1 MTLGSRKF
9 QARIGE
15 SGGVSHCSGEAFV
28 ARIGTFSAVPRPKN
42 KKAAAPVHSRASS
55 KPSARRAAKPTRRQ
69 ADAASTS
76 TPEAAKAQPNQRIGV
91 LIDADNVSHQ
101 HLPTLRRFIGETEIS
116 AARAYG
122 DFNGRLS
129 GWRAVAQD
137 WPELELVDQRSYTP
151 GKNAADM
158 RLTIDA
164 VKLMAGT
171 NPPTTLI
178 FVTNDSDFT
187 PVVEDAKRLGVRI
200 IVMGERTH
208 KALRSTAHHYL
219 NLSELRERMDK
230 EHAAKSDP
238 RLALGLLA
246 QALRALTPKTNKE
259 VGALLDQFEKMLPV
273 LRFADAPRPQR
284 GAGPRREARE
294 PRPERAQRE
303 PRQARE
309 PRGTR
314 EARPSQ
320 DNAGQDYRDRPNL
333 TSAQQAQGK
342 AEADQRRAQLQQ
354 RQDIIDALVD
364 VATGL
369 APEGEWLKVEVIK
382 KFLLQEH
389 PGLEANAPRYAKFYR
404 MLEDTGR
411 FDVQLQGSTVMARL
425 KE

>member
-1 MTLGSRKF
+1 
-9 QARIGE
+9 
-15 SGGVSHCSGEAFV
+15 
-28 ARIGTFSAVPRPKN
+28 VPRPKP
-42 KKAAAPVHSRASS
+42 KKAAAPARGRSA
-55 KPSARRAAKPTRRQ
+55 KPSGRRATKPARRQ

-76 TPEAAKAQPNQRIGV
+76 TPEAAKAQPTQRIGV

-101 HLPTLRRFIGETEIS
+101 HLPTLRRFIGVTEIS

-129 GWRAVAQD
+129 GWRAAAQD
-137 WPELELVDQRSYTP
+137 WPELDLVDQRSYTP

-164 VKLMAGT
+164 VKLMAGP

-219 NLSELRERMDK
+219 NLSELRTRLDDEQS
-230 EHAAKSDP
+230 AKSDP
-238 RLALGLLA
+238 RIALSLLA
-246 QALRALTPKTNKE
+246 QALRALTPKNKE
-259 VGALLDQFEKMLPV
+259 VGALLDQFEKMLPE

-284 GAGPRREARE
+284 EPGPRREAH
-294 PRPERAQRE
+294 PERAPRE

-309 PRGTR
+309 PRAPR
-314 EARPSQ
+314 EARPAA
-320 DNAGQDYRDRPNL
+320 DNSGQDYRDRPNL
-333 TSAQQAQGK
+333 SSAQQAQGK

-354 RQDIIDALVD
+354 RQDIIEALVD

-425 KE
+425 KG

>member
-1 MTLGSRKF
+1 M
-9 QARIGE
+9 
-15 SGGVSHCSGEAFV
+15 
-28 ARIGTFSAVPRPKN
+28 PRPKP
-42 KKAAAPVHSRASS
+42 KKAAAPARGRSA
-55 KPSARRAAKPTRRQ
+55 KPSARRATKPARRQ

-101 HLPTLRRFIGETEIS
+101 HLPTLRRFIGVTEIS

-129 GWRAVAQD
+129 GWRAAAQD
-137 WPELELVDQRSYTP
+137 WPELDLVDQRSYTP

-164 VKLMAGT
+164 VKLMAGP

-219 NLSELRERMDK
+219 NLSELRTRLDDEQS
-230 EHAAKSDP
+230 AKSDP
-238 RLALGLLA
+238 RIALSLLA
-246 QALRALTPKTNKE
+246 QALRALTPKNKE
-259 VGALLDQFEKMLPV
+259 VGALLDQFEKMLPE

-284 GAGPRREARE
+284 EPGPRREAR
-294 PRPERAQRE
+294 PERAPRE

-309 PRGTR
+309 PRAPR
-314 EARPSQ
+314 EGRAQP
-320 DNAGQDYRDRPNL
+320 DNSGQDYRDRPNL
-333 TSAQQAQGK
+333 SSAQQAQGK

-354 RQDIIDALVD
+354 RQDIIEALVD

-425 KE
+425 KG

>member
-1 MTLGSRKF
+1 MPDGFALS
-9 QARIGE
+9 
-15 SGGVSHCSGEAFV
+15 SHALVRRDKHLSPV
-28 ARIGTFSAVPRPKN
+28 TRPKA
-42 KKAAAPVHSRASS
+42 KKTTP
-55 KPSARRAAKPTRRQ
+55 ARRAAKPAGRRATKPAKRQ

-101 HLPTLRRFIGETEIS
+101 HLPTLRRFIGDTAI
-116 AARAYG
+116 AAAKAYG
-122 DFNGRLS
+122 DFQGRLS
-129 GWRAVAQD
+129 GWRAAAQE
-137 WPELELVDQRSYTP
+137 WVELELVDQRSYTP

-164 VKLMAGT
+164 VKLMAGPT
-171 NPPTTLI
+171 PPTTLI

-219 NLSELRERMDK
+219 NLSELRDRLDAEQ
-230 EHAAKSDP
+230 AAKSDP
-238 RLALGLLA
+238 RKALALLA
-246 QALRALTPKTNKE
+246 QALRSLLPKTNKE
-259 VGALLDQFEKMLPV
+259 AADLLDQFERMLPE
-273 LRFADAPRPQR
+273 LRFADAPRP
-284 GAGPRREARE
+284 AREARPPRE
-294 PRPERAQRE
+294 PRPERAPRE
-303 PRQARE
+303 PRPVRE
-309 PRGTR
+309 PRAPR
-314 EARPSQ
+314 
-320 DNAGQDYRDRPNL
+320 AGAPAPAPDA
-333 TSAQQAQGK
+333 AQQAQGK
-342 AEADQRRAQLQQ
+342 AEADQRRAQLLQ

-369 APEGEWLKVEVIK
+369 APAGEWLKVEVIK

-411 FDVQLQGSTVMARL
+411 FDVQLHGSTVMARL

>member
-1 MTLGSRKF
+1 MT
-9 QARIGE
+9 
-15 SGGVSHCSGEAFV
+15 
-28 ARIGTFSAVPRPKN
+28 RPKA
-42 KKAAAPVHSRASS
+42 KKPAPARRST
-55 KPSARRAAKPTRRQ
+55 KPAGRRAAKPAKRQ

-76 TPEAAKAQPNQRIGV
+76 TLEAAKAQPNQRIGV

-101 HLPTLRRFIGETEIS
+101 HLPTLRRFIGETAI
-116 AARAYG
+116 AAAKAYG
-122 DFNGRLS
+122 DFQGRLS
-129 GWRAVAQD
+129 GWRAAAQE
-137 WPELELVDQRSYTP
+137 WTELELVDQRSYTP

-164 VKLMAGT
+164 VKLMAGPT
-171 NPPTTLI
+171 PPTTLI

-219 NLSELRERMDK
+219 NLSELRARMDD
-230 EHAAKSDP
+230 EQAAKSDP
-238 RLALGLLA
+238 RKALALLA
-246 QALRALTPKTNKE
+246 QALRALIPKANKE
-259 VGALLDQFEKMLPV
+259 AAGLLDQFEKMLPE
-273 LRFADAPRPQR
+273 LRFADAPRPPR
-284 GAGPRREARE
+284 EAGPRREARPERAPRE
-294 PRPERAQRE
+294 PRP
-303 PRQARE
+303 ARE
-309 PRGTR
+309 PRAPR
-314 EARPSQ
+314 EARPAA
-320 DNAGQDYRDRPNL
+320 DNSGQDYRDRPNL
-333 TSAQQAQGK
+333 SSAQQAQGK

>member
-1 MTLGSRKF
+1 M
-9 QARIGE
+9 
-15 SGGVSHCSGEAFV
+15 
-28 ARIGTFSAVPRPKN
+28 PRPKP
-42 KKAAAPVHSRASS
+42 KKAAAPARGRSA
-55 KPSARRAAKPTRRQ
+55 KPSARRAAKPARRQ

-129 GWRAVAQD
+129 GWRAAAQE
-137 WPELELVDQRSYTP
+137 WVELELVDQRSYTP

-164 VKLMAGT
+164 VKLMAGP

-219 NLSELRERMDK
+219 NLSELRARMDD
-230 EHAAKSDP
+230 EQAAKSDP
-238 RLALGLLA
+238 RKALALLA
-246 QALRALTPKTNKE
+246 QALRALVPKANKE
-259 VGALLDQFEKMLPV
+259 ATVLLDQFEQMLPE
-273 LRFADAPRPQR
+273 LRFADAPRPAR
-284 GAGPRREARE
+284 EPGPRREPRAERAPREPRPARE
-294 PRPERAQRE
+294 PRAP
-303 PRQARE
+303 
-309 PRGTR
+309 R
-314 EARPSQ
+314 EARPAP
-320 DNAGQDYRDRPNL
+320 DNSGQDYRDRPNL
-333 TSAQQAQGK
+333 SSAQQAQGK

-411 FDVQLQGSTVMARL
+411 FEVQLQGSTVMARL

>member
-1 MTLGSRKF
+1 MT
-9 QARIGE
+9 
-15 SGGVSHCSGEAFV
+15 
-28 ARIGTFSAVPRPKN
+28 RPKA
-42 KKAAAPVHSRASS
+42 KKTAP
-55 KPSARRAAKPTRRQ
+55 ARRSAKPAGRRTVKPTRRQ
-69 ADAASTS
+69 ADASSTS

-101 HLPTLRRFIGETEIS
+101 HLPTLRRFIGDTAI
-116 AARAYG
+116 AAAKAYG
-122 DFNGRLS
+122 DFQGRLS
-129 GWRAVAQD
+129 GWRSAAQE
-137 WPELELVDQRSYTP
+137 WTELELVDQRSYTP

-164 VKLMAGT
+164 VKLMAGA

-219 NLSELRERMDK
+219 NLSELRARMDD
-230 EHAAKSDP
+230 EQAAKSDP
-238 RLALGLLA
+238 RKALALLA
-246 QALRALTPKTNKE
+246 QALRALLPKANKE
-259 VGALLDQFEKMLPV
+259 AAGLLDQFEKMLPE
-273 LRFADAPRPQR
+273 LRFADAPRPQQR
-284 GAGPRREARE
+284 EAGPRREAR
-294 PRPERAQRE
+294 PERAPHEAR
-303 PRQARE
+303 PARE
-309 PRGTR
+309 PRAPR
-314 EARPSQ
+314 EARPAQ
-320 DNAGQDYRDRPNL
+320 DNSGQDYRDRPNL

-354 RQDIIDALVD
+354 RQDIVDALVD

>member
-1 MTLGSRKF
+1 VT
-9 QARIGE
+9 
-15 SGGVSHCSGEAFV
+15 
-28 ARIGTFSAVPRPKN
+28 RPKA
-42 KKAAAPVHSRASS
+42 KKTAP
-55 KPSARRAAKPTRRQ
+55 ARRSAKPAGRRTVKPTRRQ
-69 ADAASTS
+69 ADASSTS

-101 HLPTLRRFIGETEIS
+101 HLPTLRRFIGDTAI
-116 AARAYG
+116 AAAKAYG
-122 DFNGRLS
+122 DFQGRLS
-129 GWRAVAQD
+129 GWRSAAQE
-137 WPELELVDQRSYTP
+137 WTELELVDQRSYTP

-164 VKLMAGT
+164 VKLMAGA

-219 NLSELRERMDK
+219 NLSELRARMDD
-230 EHAAKSDP
+230 EQAAKSDP
-238 RLALGLLA
+238 RKALALLA
-246 QALRALTPKTNKE
+246 QALRALLPKANKE
-259 VGALLDQFEKMLPV
+259 AAGLLDQFEKMLPE
-273 LRFADAPRPQR
+273 LRFADAPRPQQR
-284 GAGPRREARE
+284 EAGPRREAR
-294 PRPERAQRE
+294 PERAPRE
-303 PRQARE
+303 ARPARE
-309 PRGTR
+309 PRAPR
-314 EARPSQ
+314 EARPAQ
-320 DNAGQDYRDRPNL
+320 DNSGQDYRDRPNL

-354 RQDIIDALVD
+354 RQDIVDALVD

>member
-1 MTLGSRKF
+1 MTRSK
-9 QARIGE
+9 
-15 SGGVSHCSGEAFV
+15 
-28 ARIGTFSAVPRPKN
+28 PK
-42 KKAAAPVHSRASS
+42 
-55 KPSARRAAKPTRRQ
+55 KPSARRAAKAAPRRAAKPTKRQ

-101 HLPTLRRFIGETEIS
+101 HLPTLRRFIGDTAI
-116 AARAYG
+116 AAAKAYG
-122 DFNGRLS
+122 DFQGRLS
-129 GWRAVAQD
+129 GWRTAAQE
-137 WPELELVDQRSYTP
+137 WVELELVDQRSYTP

-164 VKLMAGT
+164 VKLMASPT
-171 NPPTTLI
+171 PPTTLI

-219 NLSELRERMDK
+219 NLSELRDRMDD
-230 EHAAKSDP
+230 EQAAKSDP
-238 RLALGLLA
+238 RKALALLA
-246 QALRALTPKTNKE
+246 QALRAVLPKTNKE
-259 VGALLDQFEKMLPV
+259 AAGLLDQFEKMLPE
-273 LRFADAPRPQR
+273 LRFADAPRT
-284 GAGPRREARE
+284 PREARPPREGRPERAPREPRPARE
-294 PRPERAQRE
+294 PRAPRE
-303 PRQARE
+303 PRPA
-309 PRGTR
+309 
-314 EARPSQ
+314 A
-320 DNAGQDYRDRPNL
+320 DNSGQDYRDRPNL
-333 TSAQQAQGK
+333 SSAQQAQGK

-369 APEGEWLKVEVIK
+369 APAGEWLKVEVIK

>member
-1 MTLGSRKF
+1 VT
-9 QARIGE
+9 
-15 SGGVSHCSGEAFV
+15 
-28 ARIGTFSAVPRPKN
+28 RPKA
-42 KKAAAPVHSRASS
+42 KKPAPARRST
-55 KPSARRAAKPTRRQ
+55 KPAGRRAAKPAKRQ

-76 TPEAAKAQPNQRIGV
+76 TLEAAKAQPNQRIGV

-101 HLPTLRRFIGETEIS
+101 HLPTLRRFIGETAI
-116 AARAYG
+116 AAAKAYG
-122 DFNGRLS
+122 DFQGRLS
-129 GWRAVAQD
+129 GWRAAAQE
-137 WPELELVDQRSYTP
+137 WTELELVDQRSYTP

-164 VKLMAGT
+164 VKLMAGPT
-171 NPPTTLI
+171 PPTTLI

-219 NLSELRERMDK
+219 NLSELRARMDD
-230 EHAAKSDP
+230 EQAAKSDP
-238 RLALGLLA
+238 RKALALLA
-246 QALRALTPKTNKE
+246 QALRALIPKANKE
-259 VGALLDQFEKMLPV
+259 AAGLLDQFEKMLPD
-273 LRFADAPRPQR
+273 LRFADAPRPQQR
-284 GAGPRREARE
+284 ESGPRREARPERAPRE
-294 PRPERAQRE
+294 PRP
-303 PRQARE
+303 ARE
-309 PRGTR
+309 PRAPR
-314 EARPSQ
+314 EPRPAP
-320 DNAGQDYRDRPNL
+320 DNSGQDYRDRPNL
-333 TSAQQAQGK
+333 SSAQQAQGK

>member
-1 MTLGSRKF
+1 VT
-9 QARIGE
+9 
-15 SGGVSHCSGEAFV
+15 
-28 ARIGTFSAVPRPKN
+28 RPKA
-42 KKAAAPVHSRASS
+42 KKPAPVRRSA
-55 KPSARRAAKPTRRQ
+55 KPAGRRAAKPSKRQ

-101 HLPTLRRFIGETEIS
+101 HLPTLRRFIGETAI
-116 AARAYG
+116 AAAKAYG
-122 DFNGRLS
+122 DFQGRLS
-129 GWRAVAQD
+129 GWRAAAQE
-137 WPELELVDQRSYTP
+137 WVELELVDQRSYTP

-164 VKLMAGT
+164 VKLMAGPT
-171 NPPTTLI
+171 PPTTLI

-219 NLSELRERMDK
+219 NLSELRARLDDEQT
-230 EHAAKSDP
+230 AKSDP
-238 RLALGLLA
+238 RKALALLA
-246 QALRALTPKTNKE
+246 QAVRALVPKANKE
-259 VGALLDQFEKMLPV
+259 AGALLDQFEQMLPE
-273 LRFADAPRPQR
+273 LRFADAPRPQQSEA
-284 GAGPRREARE
+284 GARREPRAERAPRE
-294 PRPERAQRE
+294 PRPARQ
-303 PRQARE
+303 PR
-309 PRGTR
+309 PPR
-314 EARPSQ
+314 EARPTP
-320 DNAGQDYRDRPNL
+320 DNSGQDYRDRPNL
-333 TSAQQAQGK
+333 SSAQQALGK

>member
-1 MTLGSRKF
+1 M
-9 QARIGE
+9 
-15 SGGVSHCSGEAFV
+15 
-28 ARIGTFSAVPRPKN
+28 PRPKS
-42 KKAAAPVHSRASS
+42 KKAAAPARGRASS
-55 KPSARRAAKPTRRQ
+55 KPSSRRSAKPVKRQ

-122 DFNGRLS
+122 DFQGRLS
-129 GWRAVAQD
+129 GWRAAAQD

-164 VKLMAGT
+164 VKLMAGP

-230 EHAAKSDP
+230 EQAAKSDP
-238 RLALGLLA
+238 RLALGLIA
-246 QALRALTPKTNKE
+246 QALRALAPKTNKE
-259 VGALLDQFEKMLPV
+259 VGALLDQFEKMLPE
-273 LRFADAPRPQR
+273 LRFADAPRPPR
-284 GAGPRREARE
+284 ESGPRREAR
-294 PRPERAQRE
+294 PERPQRE

-309 PRGTR
+309 PRAPR
-314 EARPSQ
+314 EARPPQ

-342 AEADQRRAQLQQ
+342 AEADQRRAQLLA
-354 RQDIIDALVD
+354 RNDIIEALVD

-369 APEGEWLKVEVIK
+369 APAGEWLKVEVIK

>member
-1 MTLGSRKF
+1 VT
-9 QARIGE
+9 
-15 SGGVSHCSGEAFV
+15 
-28 ARIGTFSAVPRPKN
+28 RPKA
-42 KKAAAPVHSRASS
+42 KKPAP
-55 KPSARRAAKPTRRQ
+55 ARRSAKPAGRRTVKPTRRQ

-101 HLPTLRRFIGETEIS
+101 HLPTLRRFIGDTAI
-116 AARAYG
+116 AAAKAYG
-122 DFNGRLS
+122 DFQGRLS
-129 GWRAVAQD
+129 GWRSAAQE
-137 WPELELVDQRSYTP
+137 WTELELVDQRSYTP

-164 VKLMAGT
+164 VKLMAGA

-219 NLSELRERMDK
+219 NLSELRARMDD
-230 EHAAKSDP
+230 EQAAKSDP
-238 RLALGLLA
+238 RKALALLA
-246 QALRALTPKTNKE
+246 QALRALLPKTNKE
-259 VGALLDQFEKMLPV
+259 AAGLLDQFEKMLPE
-273 LRFADAPRPQR
+273 LRFADAPRPQQR
-284 GAGPRREARE
+284 EAGPRREAR
-294 PRPERAQRE
+294 PERAPRE
-303 PRQARE
+303 ARPARE
-309 PRGTR
+309 PRAPR
-314 EARPSQ
+314 EARPAQ
-320 DNAGQDYRDRPNL
+320 DNSGQDYRDRPNL

-354 RQDIIDALVD
+354 RQDIVDALVD

>member
-1 MTLGSRKF
+1 MT
-9 QARIGE
+9 
-15 SGGVSHCSGEAFV
+15 
-28 ARIGTFSAVPRPKN
+28 RPKA
-42 KKAAAPVHSRASS
+42 KKTAP
-55 KPSARRAAKPTRRQ
+55 ARRATKPAGRRSAKPAKRQ

-101 HLPTLRRFIGETEIS
+101 HLPTLRRFIGETAI
-116 AARAYG
+116 AAAKAYG

-129 GWRAVAQD
+129 GWRAAAQE
-137 WPELELVDQRSYTP
+137 WVELELVDQRSYTP

-164 VKLMAGT
+164 VKLMAGA

-219 NLSELRERMDK
+219 NLSELRTRLDDEQS
-230 EHAAKSDP
+230 AKSDP
-238 RLALGLLA
+238 RKALALLA
-246 QALRALTPKTNKE
+246 QALRSLLPKTNKE
-259 VGALLDQFEKMLPV
+259 AGALLDQFEKMLPD

-284 GAGPRREARE
+284 EAGPRREARE

-303 PRQARE
+303 PRQ
-309 PRGTR
+309 PR
-314 EARPSQ
+314 EARQPRDARPQQ
-320 DNAGQDYRDRPNL
+320 DNSGQDYRDRPNL

>member
-1 MTLGSRKF
+1 MAIAHRK
-9 QARIGE
+9 
-15 SGGVSHCSGEAFV
+15 SGDAATGYGVSHCSGEAFV
-28 ARIGTFSAVPRPKN
+28 ARIGTFSAVPRPKP
-42 KKAAAPVHSRASS
+42 KKAAASARGRSA
-55 KPSARRAAKPTRRQ
+55 KPSARRAAKPARRQ
-69 ADAASTS
+69 ANAASTS

-129 GWRAVAQD
+129 GWRAAAQD
-137 WPELELVDQRSYTP
+137 WPELDLVDQRSYTP

-164 VKLMAGT
+164 VKLMAGP

-219 NLSELRERMDK
+219 NLSELRTRLDHEQS
-230 EHAAKSDP
+230 AKSDP
-238 RLALGLLA
+238 RIALGLLA
-246 QALRALTPKTNKE
+246 QALRALTPKNKE
-259 VGALLDQFEKMLPV
+259 VGALLDQFEKMLPE

-284 GAGPRREARE
+284 EPGPRREARE

-309 PRGTR
+309 PRAPR
-314 EARPSQ
+314 EARPAP
-320 DNAGQDYRDRPNL
+320 DNSGQDYRDRPNL
-333 TSAQQAQGK
+333 SSAQQAQGK

-354 RQDIIDALVD
+354 RQDIIEALVD

-411 FDVQLQGSTVMARL
+411 FEVQLQGSTVMARL

>member
-1 MTLGSRKF
+1 VT
-9 QARIGE
+9 
-15 SGGVSHCSGEAFV
+15 
-28 ARIGTFSAVPRPKN
+28 RPKA
-42 KKAAAPVHSRASS
+42 KKTAP
-55 KPSARRAAKPTRRQ
+55 ARRSAKPTGRRTVKPTKRQ

-122 DFNGRLS
+122 DFQGRLS
-129 GWRAVAQD
+129 GWRAAAQE
-137 WPELELVDQRSYTP
+137 WVELELVDQRSYTP

-164 VKLMAGT
+164 VKLMAGA

-219 NLSELRERMDK
+219 NLSELRTRMDD
-230 EHAAKSDP
+230 EQTAKSDP
-238 RLALGLLA
+238 RKALALLA
-246 QALRALTPKTNKE
+246 QALRSLTPKTNKE
-259 VGALLDQFEKMLPV
+259 AGALLDQFEKMLPD

-284 GAGPRREARE
+284 EPGPRREARE
-294 PRPERAQRE
+294 PRPERPQRE

-309 PRGTR
+309 PRAPR
-314 EARPSQ
+314 EARPQQ
-320 DNAGQDYRDRPNL
+320 DNSGQDYRDRPNL

>member
-1 MTLGSRKF
+1 M
-9 QARIGE
+9 
-15 SGGVSHCSGEAFV
+15 
-28 ARIGTFSAVPRPKN
+28 PRPKP
-42 KKAAAPVHSRASS
+42 KKAAASARGRAT
-55 KPSARRAAKPTRRQ
+55 KPSARRAAKPVRRQ

-129 GWRAVAQD
+129 GWRATAQD
-137 WPELELVDQRSYTP
+137 WPELDLVDQRSYTP

-164 VKLMAGT
+164 VKLMAGP

-219 NLSELRERMDK
+219 NLSELRERMDN
-230 EHAAKSDP
+230 EQAAKSDP

-246 QALRALTPKTNKE
+246 QALRALAPKTNKE
-259 VGALLDQFEKMLPV
+259 VGALLDQFEKMLPE
-273 LRFADAPRPQR
+273 LRFADAPRPPR
-284 GAGPRREARE
+284 EAGPRREAR
-294 PRPERAQRE
+294 PERAPRE
-303 PRQARE
+303 ARPARE
-309 PRGTR
+309 PRAPR
-314 EARPSQ
+314 EARPAP
-320 DNAGQDYRDRPNL
+320 DNSGQDYRDRPNL
-333 TSAQQAQGK
+333 SSAQQAQGK

-354 RQDIIDALVD
+354 RQDIIEALVD

>member
-1 MTLGSRKF
+1 MT
-9 QARIGE
+9 
-15 SGGVSHCSGEAFV
+15 
-28 ARIGTFSAVPRPKN
+28 RPKA
-42 KKAAAPVHSRASS
+42 KKPAP
-55 KPSARRAAKPTRRQ
+55 ARRSAKPAGRRTVKPTRRQ
-69 ADAASTS
+69 ADASSTS

-101 HLPTLRRFIGETEIS
+101 HLPTLRRFIGDTAI
-116 AARAYG
+116 AAAKAYG
-122 DFNGRLS
+122 DFQGRLS
-129 GWRAVAQD
+129 GWRSAAQE
-137 WPELELVDQRSYTP
+137 WTELELVDQRSYTP

-164 VKLMAGT
+164 VKLMAGA

-219 NLSELRERMDK
+219 NLSELRARMDD
-230 EHAAKSDP
+230 EQAAKSDP
-238 RLALGLLA
+238 RKALALLA
-246 QALRALTPKTNKE
+246 QALRALLPKANKE
-259 VGALLDQFEKMLPV
+259 AAGLLDQFEKMLPE
-273 LRFADAPRPQR
+273 LRFADAPRPQQR
-284 GAGPRREARE
+284 ESGPRREAR
-294 PRPERAQRE
+294 PERAPRE
-303 PRQARE
+303 ARPARE
-309 PRGTR
+309 PRAPR
-314 EARPSQ
+314 EARPAQ
-320 DNAGQDYRDRPNL
+320 DNSGQDYRDRPNL

-354 RQDIIDALVD
+354 RQDIVDALVD

>member
-1 MTLGSRKF
+1 MT
-9 QARIGE
+9 
-15 SGGVSHCSGEAFV
+15 
-28 ARIGTFSAVPRPKN
+28 RPKA
-42 KKAAAPVHSRASS
+42 KKTAP
-55 KPSARRAAKPTRRQ
+55 ARRAAKPAGRRTVKPTRRQ
-69 ADAASTS
+69 ADASSTS

-101 HLPTLRRFIGETEIS
+101 HLPTLRRFIGDTAI
-116 AARAYG
+116 AAAKAYG
-122 DFNGRLS
+122 DFQGRLS
-129 GWRAVAQD
+129 GWRSAAQE
-137 WPELELVDQRSYTP
+137 WTELELVDQRSYTP

-164 VKLMAGT
+164 VKLMAGA

-219 NLSELRERMDK
+219 NLSELRARMDD
-230 EHAAKSDP
+230 EQAAKSDP
-238 RLALGLLA
+238 RKALALLA
-246 QALRALTPKTNKE
+246 QALRALLPKANKE
-259 VGALLDQFEKMLPV
+259 AAGLLDQFEKMLPD
-273 LRFADAPRPQR
+273 LRFADAPRPQQR
-284 GAGPRREARE
+284 ETGPRREAR
-294 PRPERAQRE
+294 PERAPRE
-303 PRQARE
+303 ARPARE
-309 PRGTR
+309 PRAPR
-314 EARPSQ
+314 EARPSP
-320 DNAGQDYRDRPNL
+320 DNSGQDYRDRPNL
-333 TSAQQAQGK
+333 SSAQQAQGK

>member
-1 MTLGSRKF
+1 M
-9 QARIGE
+9 
-15 SGGVSHCSGEAFV
+15 
-28 ARIGTFSAVPRPKN
+28 PRPKP
-42 KKAAAPVHSRASS
+42 KKAAAPARGRSA
-55 KPSARRAAKPTRRQ
+55 KPSARRAVKPARRQ

-129 GWRAVAQD
+129 GWRAAAQD
-137 WPELELVDQRSYTP
+137 WPELDLVDQRSYTP

-164 VKLMAGT
+164 VKLMAGS

-219 NLSELRERMDK
+219 NLSELRARLDDEQS
-230 EHAAKSDP
+230 AKSDP
-238 RLALGLLA
+238 RKALALLA
-246 QALRALTPKTNKE
+246 QALRALTPKNKE
-259 VGALLDQFEKMLPV
+259 VGALLDQFEKMLPE
-273 LRFADAPRPQR
+273 LRFTDAPRPQQR
-284 GAGPRREARE
+284 EPGPRREARE

-309 PRGTR
+309 PRAPR
-314 EARPSQ
+314 EARPAP
-320 DNAGQDYRDRPNL
+320 DNSGQDYRDRPNL
-333 TSAQQAQGK
+333 SSAQQAQGK

-354 RQDIIDALVD
+354 RQDIIEALVD

>member
-1 MTLGSRKF
+1 M
-9 QARIGE
+9 
-15 SGGVSHCSGEAFV
+15 
-28 ARIGTFSAVPRPKN
+28 PRPKP
-42 KKAAAPVHSRASS
+42 KKAAAPVRGRSA
-55 KPSARRAAKPTRRQ
+55 KPSARRATKPTRRQ

-76 TPEAAKAQPNQRIGV
+76 TPEAAKAQPDQRIGV

-129 GWRAVAQD
+129 GWRAAAQD
-137 WPELELVDQRSYTP
+137 WPELNLVDQRSYTP

-164 VKLMAGT
+164 VKLMAGP

-219 NLSELRERMDK
+219 NLSELRTRLDDEQS
-230 EHAAKSDP
+230 AKSDP
-238 RLALGLLA
+238 RIALSLLA
-246 QALRALTPKTNKE
+246 QALRALTPKNKE
-259 VGALLDQFEKMLPV
+259 VGALLDQFEKMLPE

-284 GAGPRREARE
+284 EPGPRREAR
-294 PRPERAQRE
+294 PERAPRE

-309 PRGTR
+309 PRALR
-314 EARPSQ
+314 EGRAQQ

-354 RQDIIDALVD
+354 RQDIIEALVD

-425 KE
+425 KG

>member
-1 MTLGSRKF
+1 MPIVYRKSRDAGEGS
-9 QARIGE
+9 
-15 SGGVSHCSGEAFV
+15 GVSHCSGQTFV
-28 ARIGTFSAVPRPKN
+28 ARIGTFSAVPRPKP
-42 KKAAAPVHSRASS
+42 KKAAAPARGRSA
-55 KPSARRAAKPTRRQ
+55 KPSARRAVKPARRQ

-129 GWRAVAQD
+129 GWRAAAQD
-137 WPELELVDQRSYTP
+137 WPELDLVDQRSYTP

-164 VKLMAGT
+164 VKLMAGP

-219 NLSELRERMDK
+219 NLSELRARLDDEQS
-230 EHAAKSDP
+230 AKSDP
-238 RLALGLLA
+238 RKALALLA
-246 QALRALTPKTNKE
+246 QALRALTPKNKE
-259 VGALLDQFEKMLPV
+259 VGALLDQFEKMLPE
-273 LRFADAPRPQR
+273 LRFTDAPRPLQR
-284 GAGPRREARE
+284 EPGPRREARE

-309 PRGTR
+309 PRAPR
-314 EARPSQ
+314 EARPAP
-320 DNAGQDYRDRPNL
+320 DNSGQDYRDRPNL
-333 TSAQQAQGK
+333 SSAQQAQGK

-354 RQDIIDALVD
+354 RQDIIEALVD

-425 KE
+425 KA

>member
-1 MTLGSRKF
+1 
-9 QARIGE
+9 
-15 SGGVSHCSGEAFV
+15 V
-28 ARIGTFSAVPRPKN
+28 ARP
-42 KKAAAPVHSRASS
+42 SS
-55 KPSARRAAKPTRRQ
+55 KKTSAPRGRSAKPSKRPAKGRAPRRQ

-76 TPEAAKAQPNQRIGV
+76 TPEAAKGQQGQRIGL

-101 HLPTLRRFIGETEIS
+101 HLPTLRRFIGETPIAS
-116 AARAYG
+116 ARAYG
-122 DFNGRLS
+122 DFQGRLS
-129 GWRAVAQD
+129 GWRAAAQD

-164 VKLMAGT
+164 VKLMAGA

-219 NLSELRERMDK
+219 NLSELRARLDADE
-230 EHAAKSDP
+230 AAKSDP
-238 RLALGLLA
+238 RAALALLA
-246 QALRALTPKTNKE
+246 QAIRELTPKTKTK
-259 VGALLDQFEKMLPV
+259 ALELLAEFEAKLPD
-273 LRFADAPRPQR
+273 LRFGDARPARPAQ
-284 GAGPRREARE
+284 PPRE
-294 PRPERAQRE
+294 PKP
-303 PRQARE
+303 ARE
-309 PRGTR
+309 PRGQRPPRPEKPANETR
-314 EARPSQ
+314 EG
-320 DNAGQDYRDRPNL
+320 GQAHAFQANSEALERR
-333 TSAQQAQGK
+333 QQLLA
-342 AEADQRRAQLQQ
+342 

-411 FDVQLQGSTVMARL
+411 FEVQLQGSTVMAKL
-425 KE
+425 KPGADSAPPSARPGA

>member
-1 MTLGSRKF
+1 MT
-9 QARIGE
+9 
-15 SGGVSHCSGEAFV
+15 
-28 ARIGTFSAVPRPKN
+28 RPKA
-42 KKAAAPVHSRASS
+42 KKTTPARRSI
-55 KPSARRAAKPTRRQ
+55 KPGGRRAAKPAKRQ

-101 HLPTLRRFIGETEIS
+101 HLPTLRRFIGDTAI
-116 AARAYG
+116 AAAKAYG
-122 DFNGRLS
+122 DFQGRLS
-129 GWRAVAQD
+129 GWRAAAQE
-137 WPELELVDQRSYTP
+137 WVELELVDQRSYTP

-164 VKLMAGT
+164 VKLMAGPT
-171 NPPTTLI
+171 PPTTLI

-219 NLSELRERMDK
+219 NLSELRARMDD
-230 EHAAKSDP
+230 EQAAKSDP
-238 RLALGLLA
+238 RKALALLA
-246 QALRALTPKTNKE
+246 QALRAALPKTNKE
-259 VGALLDQFEKMLPV
+259 AAGLLDQFEKMLPE
-273 LRFADAPRPQR
+273 LRFADAPRPQQR
-284 GAGPRREARE
+284 EAGPRREARPERAPRE
-294 PRPERAQRE
+294 PRPVRE
-303 PRQARE
+303 PRA
-309 PRGTR
+309 PR
-314 EARPSQ
+314 EARPTP
-320 DNAGQDYRDRPNL
+320 DNSGQDYRDRPNL
-333 TSAQQAQGK
+333 SSAQQAQGK

-369 APEGEWLKVEVIK
+369 APAGEWLKVEVIK

>member
-1 MTLGSRKF
+1 M
-9 QARIGE
+9 
-15 SGGVSHCSGEAFV
+15 
-28 ARIGTFSAVPRPKN
+28 PRPKP
-42 KKAAAPVHSRASS
+42 KKAAAPARGRASS
-55 KPSARRAAKPTRRQ
+55 KPSARRSAKPTRRQ

-129 GWRAVAQD
+129 GWRAAAQD
-137 WPELELVDQRSYTP
+137 WPELDLVDQRSYTP

-164 VKLMAGT
+164 VKLMAGA

-219 NLSELRERMDK
+219 NLSELRARLDDEQS
-230 EHAAKSDP
+230 AKSDP
-238 RLALGLLA
+238 RKALALLS
-246 QALRALTPKTNKE
+246 QALRALTPKNKE
-259 VGALLDQFEKMLPV
+259 VGALLDQFEKMLPD

-284 GAGPRREARE
+284 EPGPRREARE

-309 PRGTR
+309 PRAPR

-320 DNAGQDYRDRPNL
+320 ENSGQDYRDRPNL

-354 RQDIIDALVD
+354 RQDIIEALVD

-425 KE
+425 KA

>member
-1 MTLGSRKF
+1 MAS
-9 QARIGE
+9 
-15 SGGVSHCSGEAFV
+15 V
-28 ARIGTFSAVPRPKN
+28 AGIAKTIPVTRPKA
-42 KKAAAPVHSRASS
+42 KKTAP
-55 KPSARRAAKPTRRQ
+55 ARRSAKPAGRRTVKPTKRQ

-129 GWRAVAQD
+129 GWRSAAQE
-137 WPELELVDQRSYTP
+137 WTELELVDQRSYTP

-164 VKLMAGT
+164 VKLMAGA

-219 NLSELRERMDK
+219 NLSELRARMDD
-230 EHAAKSDP
+230 EQAAKSDP
-238 RLALGLLA
+238 RKALALPA
-246 QALRALTPKTNKE
+246 QALRALLPKTNKE
-259 VGALLDQFEKMLPV
+259 AAGLLDQFEKMLPE
-273 LRFADAPRPQR
+273 LRFADAPRPQQR
-284 GAGPRREARE
+284 EAGPRREAR
-294 PRPERAQRE
+294 PERAPRE
-303 PRQARE
+303 ARPARE
-309 PRGTR
+309 PRAPR
-314 EARPSQ
+314 EARPAP
-320 DNAGQDYRDRPNL
+320 DNSGQDYRDRPNL
-333 TSAQQAQGK
+333 SSAQQAQGK

-354 RQDIIDALVD
+354 RQDIVDALVD

>member
-1 MTLGSRKF
+1 M
-9 QARIGE
+9 
-15 SGGVSHCSGEAFV
+15 
-28 ARIGTFSAVPRPKN
+28 PRPKS
-42 KKAAAPVHSRASS
+42 KKAAAPARGRASS
-55 KPSARRAAKPTRRQ
+55 KPSSRRSAKPAKRQ

-101 HLPTLRRFIGETEIS
+101 HLPTLRRFFGETEIS

-122 DFNGRLS
+122 DFHGRLS
-129 GWRAVAQD
+129 GWRAAAQD

-164 VKLMAGT
+164 VKLMAGP

-230 EHAAKSDP
+230 EQAAKSDP
-238 RLALGLLA
+238 RLALGLIA
-246 QALRALTPKTNKE
+246 QALRALAPKTNKE
-259 VGALLDQFEKMLPV
+259 VGALLDQFEKMLPE
-273 LRFADAPRPQR
+273 LRFADAPRPPR
-284 GAGPRREARE
+284 EAGPRREAR
-294 PRPERAQRE
+294 PERPQRE

-309 PRGTR
+309 PRAPR
-314 EARPSQ
+314 EARPPQ

-342 AEADQRRAQLQQ
+342 AEADQRRAQLLA
-354 RQDIIDALVD
+354 RNDIIEALVD

-369 APEGEWLKVEVIK
+369 APAGEWLKVEVIK

>member
-1 MTLGSRKF
+1 V
-9 QARIGE
+9 
-15 SGGVSHCSGEAFV
+15 GGVSHCSGQTLA
-28 ARIGTFSAVPRPKN
+28 ARIGTFSAVPRPKP
-42 KKAAAPVHSRASS
+42 KKAAAPARGRSA
-55 KPSARRAAKPTRRQ
+55 KPSARRAAKPARRQ

-129 GWRAVAQD
+129 GWRAAAQD
-137 WPELELVDQRSYTP
+137 WPELDLVDQRSYTP

-164 VKLMAGT
+164 VKLMAGS

-219 NLSELRERMDK
+219 NLSELRARLDDEQS
-230 EHAAKSDP
+230 AKSDP
-238 RLALGLLA
+238 RKALALLA
-246 QALRALTPKTNKE
+246 QALRALTPKNKE
-259 VGALLDQFEKMLPV
+259 VGALLDQFEKMLPE
-273 LRFADAPRPQR
+273 LRFTDAPRPQQR
-284 GAGPRREARE
+284 EPGPRREARE

-309 PRGTR
+309 PRAPR
-314 EARPSQ
+314 EARPAP
-320 DNAGQDYRDRPNL
+320 DNSGQDYRDRPNL
-333 TSAQQAQGK
+333 SSAQQAQGK

-354 RQDIIDALVD
+354 RQDIIEALVD

>member
-1 MTLGSRKF
+1 MTTR
-9 QARIGE
+9 RTN
-15 SGGVSHCSGEAFV
+15 GVSHCSGEAFI
-28 ARIGTFSAVPRPKN
+28 ARIGTFSAVPRPKP
-42 KKAAAPVHSRASS
+42 KKAAAPSRGRSA
-55 KPSARRAAKPTRRQ
+55 KPSARRAAKPVRRQ

-129 GWRAVAQD
+129 GWRAAAQD
-137 WPELELVDQRSYTP
+137 WPELDLVDQRSYTP

-164 VKLMAGT
+164 VKLMAGA

-219 NLSELRERMDK
+219 NLSELRERMDN
-230 EHAAKSDP
+230 EQAAKSDP
-238 RLALGLLA
+238 RIALGLLA
-246 QALRALTPKTNKE
+246 QALRALTPKNKE
-259 VGALLDQFEKMLPV
+259 VGALLDQFEKMLPE
-273 LRFADAPRPQR
+273 LRFADAPRPQQR
-284 GAGPRREARE
+284 EPGPRREARE
-294 PRPERAQRE
+294 PRAERTQRE

-309 PRGTR
+309 PRGQR
-314 EARPSQ
+314 EARPAQ
-320 DNAGQDYRDRPNL
+320 DNSGQDYRDRPNL

>member
-1 MTLGSRKF
+1 MTLGCKSTVTLRP
-9 QARIGE
+9 A
-15 SGGVSHCSGEAFV
+15 GGVSHCRGEAFV
-28 ARIGTFSAVPRPKN
+28 ARIGTFSAVPRPKT
-42 KKAAAPVHSRASS
+42 KKPAAPARGRAS
-55 KPSARRAAKPTRRQ
+55 KPSPRRATKPVRRQ

-129 GWRAVAQD
+129 GWRSAAQD
-137 WPELELVDQRSYTP
+137 WPELDLVDQRSYTP

-164 VKLMAGT
+164 VKLMAGS

-219 NLSELRERMDK
+219 NLSELRERMDN
-230 EHAAKSDP
+230 EQAAKSDP
-238 RLALGLLA
+238 RVALGLLA
-246 QALRALTPKTNKE
+246 QAIRALAPKTNKE
-259 VGALLDQFEKMLPV
+259 VGALLDQFEKMLPE
-273 LRFADAPRPQR
+273 LRFADAPRAQR
-284 GAGPRREARE
+284 EAGPRREA
-294 PRPERAQRE
+294 RPERAQRE
-303 PRQARE
+303 PRPARE
-309 PRGTR
+309 PRAPR
-314 EARPSQ
+314 EARPAP
-320 DNAGQDYRDRPNL
+320 DNSGQDYRDRPNL
-333 TSAQQAQGK
+333 SSAQQAQGK

-354 RQDIIDALVD
+354 RQDIIEALVD
-364 VATGL
+364 VASGL

>member
-1 MTLGSRKF
+1 M
-9 QARIGE
+9 
-15 SGGVSHCSGEAFV
+15 SGDSNV
-28 ARIGTFSAVPRPKN
+28 TRPKT
-42 KKAAAPVHSRASS
+42 KKTSVRRTVKASV
-55 KPSARRAAKPTRRQ
+55 RRSAKPVRRQ

-101 HLPTLRRFIGETEIS
+101 HLPTLRRFIGDTAI
-116 AARAYG
+116 AAAKAYG
-122 DFNGRLS
+122 DFQGRLS
-129 GWRAVAQD
+129 GWRAAAQE
-137 WPELELVDQRSYTP
+137 WVELELVDQRSYTP

-164 VKLMAGT
+164 VKLMAGPT
-171 NPPTTLI
+171 PPTTLI

-219 NLSELRERMDK
+219 NLSELRARMDA
-230 EHAAKSDP
+230 EQDAKSDP
-238 RLALGLLA
+238 RKALALLA
-246 QALRALTPKTNKE
+246 QALRALTPKTNKL
-259 VGALLDQFEKMLPV
+259 VGPLLDQFEQMLPD
-273 LRFADAPRPQR
+273 LRFADAPR
-284 GAGPRREARE
+284 APRQARE
-294 PRPERAQRE
+294 PRPERAPRE

-309 PRGTR
+309 PR
-314 EARPSQ
+314 AKADSS
-320 DNAGQDYRDRPNL
+320 GQDYRDRPDL
-333 TSAQQAQGK
+333 TPAQQAQGK
-342 AEADQRRAQLQQ
+342 AESDQRRAQLLA
-354 RQDIIDALVD
+354 RADIIEALVD

-369 APEGEWLKVEVIK
+369 APAGEWLKVEVIK

>member
-1 MTLGSRKF
+1 M
-9 QARIGE
+9 
-15 SGGVSHCSGEAFV
+15 
-28 ARIGTFSAVPRPKN
+28 PRPKP
-42 KKAAAPVHSRASS
+42 KKAAASARGRAT
-55 KPSARRAAKPTRRQ
+55 KPSARRAAKPVRRQ

-129 GWRAVAQD
+129 GWRAAAQD
-137 WPELELVDQRSYTP
+137 WPELDLVDQRSYTP

-164 VKLMAGT
+164 VKLMAGP

-219 NLSELRERMDK
+219 NLSELRERMDN
-230 EHAAKSDP
+230 EQAAKSDP

-246 QALRALTPKTNKE
+246 QALRALAPKTNKD
-259 VGALLDQFEKMLPV
+259 VGALLDQFEKMLPE
-273 LRFADAPRPQR
+273 LRFADAPRPPR
-284 GAGPRREARE
+284 EAGPRREAR
-294 PRPERAQRE
+294 PERAPRE
-303 PRQARE
+303 ARPARE
-309 PRGTR
+309 PRAPR
-314 EARPSQ
+314 EARPAP
-320 DNAGQDYRDRPNL
+320 DNSGQDYRDRPNL
-333 TSAQQAQGK
+333 SSAQQAQGK

-354 RQDIIDALVD
+354 RQDIIEALVD

>member
-1 MTLGSRKF
+1 MT
-9 QARIGE
+9 
-15 SGGVSHCSGEAFV
+15 
-28 ARIGTFSAVPRPKN
+28 RPKA
-42 KKAAAPVHSRASS
+42 KKPAPARRST
-55 KPSARRAAKPTRRQ
+55 KPAGRRAAKPAKRQ

-76 TPEAAKAQPNQRIGV
+76 TLEAAKAQPNQRIGV

-101 HLPTLRRFIGETEIS
+101 HLPTLRRFIGETAI
-116 AARAYG
+116 AAAKAYG
-122 DFNGRLS
+122 DFQGRLS
-129 GWRAVAQD
+129 GWRAAAQE
-137 WPELELVDQRSYTP
+137 WTELELVDQRSYTT

-164 VKLMAGT
+164 VKLMAGPT
-171 NPPTTLI
+171 PPTTLI

-219 NLSELRERMDK
+219 NLSELRARMDD
-230 EHAAKSDP
+230 EQAAKSDP
-238 RLALGLLA
+238 RKALALLA
-246 QALRALTPKTNKE
+246 QALRALIPKANKE
-259 VGALLDQFEKMLPV
+259 AAGLLDQFEKMLPE
-273 LRFADAPRPQR
+273 LRLADAPRPPR
-284 GAGPRREARE
+284 EAGPRREARPERAPRE
-294 PRPERAQRE
+294 PRP
-303 PRQARE
+303 ARE
-309 PRGTR
+309 PRAPR
-314 EARPSQ
+314 EARPAA
-320 DNAGQDYRDRPNL
+320 DNSGQDYRDRPNL
-333 TSAQQAQGK
+333 SSAQQAQGK

>member
-1 MTLGSRKF
+1 M
-9 QARIGE
+9 
-15 SGGVSHCSGEAFV
+15 
-28 ARIGTFSAVPRPKN
+28 PRPKP
-42 KKAAAPVHSRASS
+42 KKATAPARGRSA
-55 KPSARRAAKPTRRQ
+55 KPSARRAAKPARRQ

-129 GWRAVAQD
+129 GWRAAAQD
-137 WPELELVDQRSYTP
+137 WPELDLVDQRSYTP

-164 VKLMAGT
+164 VKLMAGP

-219 NLSELRERMDK
+219 NLSELRARLDDEQS
-230 EHAAKSDP
+230 AKSDP
-238 RLALGLLA
+238 RIALSLLA
-246 QALRALTPKTNKE
+246 QALRALTPKNKE
-259 VGALLDQFEKMLPV
+259 VGALLDQFEKMLPE

-284 GAGPRREARE
+284 EPGPRREARE

-303 PRQARE
+303 PRQPRE
-309 PRGTR
+309 PRAPR
-314 EARPSQ
+314 EARPTP
-320 DNAGQDYRDRPNL
+320 DNSGQDYRDRPNL
-333 TSAQQAQGK
+333 SSAQQAQGK

-354 RQDIIDALVD
+354 RQDIIEALVD

-411 FDVQLQGSTVMARL
+411 FDVQLQGSTVTARL
-425 KE
+425 KG

>member
-1 MTLGSRKF
+1 M
-9 QARIGE
+9 
-15 SGGVSHCSGEAFV
+15 
-28 ARIGTFSAVPRPKN
+28 PRPKP
-42 KKAAAPVHSRASS
+42 KKAAAPARGRSA
-55 KPSARRAAKPTRRQ
+55 KPSARRATKPARRQ

-76 TPEAAKAQPNQRIGV
+76 TPEAAKAQPDQRIGV

-101 HLPTLRRFIGETEIS
+101 HLPTLRRFIGVTEIS

-129 GWRAVAQD
+129 GWRAAAQD
-137 WPELELVDQRSYTP
+137 WPELDLVDQRSYTP

-164 VKLMAGT
+164 VKLMAGP

-219 NLSELRERMDK
+219 NLSELRARLDDEQS
-230 EHAAKSDP
+230 AKSDP
-238 RLALGLLA
+238 RIALSLLA
-246 QALRALTPKTNKE
+246 QALRALTPKNKE
-259 VGALLDQFEKMLPV
+259 VGALLDQFEKMLPE

-284 GAGPRREARE
+284 EPGPRREAR
-294 PRPERAQRE
+294 PERAPRE
-303 PRQARE
+303 PRQTRE
-309 PRGTR
+309 PRAPR
-314 EARPSQ
+314 EGRAQQ

-354 RQDIIDALVD
+354 RQDIIEALVD

-425 KE
+425 KG

>member
-1 MTLGSRKF
+1 M
-9 QARIGE
+9 ARPI
-15 SGGVSHCSGEAFV
+15 S
-28 ARIGTFSAVPRPKN
+28 
-42 KKAAAPVHSRASS
+42 KKAVAAPRGRSAKSTSRRSPKS
-55 KPSARRAAKPTRRQ
+55 TKRQ

-76 TPEAAKAQPNQRIGV
+76 TPEAAKAAVGTAIQRIGV

-101 HLPTLRRFIGETEIS
+101 HLPTLRRFIGETAIS

-129 GWRAVAQD
+129 GWRAAAQD
-137 WPELELVDQRSYTP
+137 WPALELVDQRSYTP

-164 VKLMAGT
+164 VKLMAGA

-219 NLSELRERMDK
+219 NLSELRDRLDHEQ
-230 EHAAKSDP
+230 HAKSDP
-238 RLALGLLA
+238 HLALGLLA
-246 QALRALTPKTNKE
+246 KALRELAPKTNKA
-259 VGALLDQFEKMLPV
+259 VHALLDQFEQMLPE
-273 LRFADAPRPQR
+273 LRFASPATRPV
-284 GAGPRREARE
+284 REARE
-294 PRPERAQRE
+294 PRPARPPRE
-303 PRQARE
+303 ARPARE
-309 PRGTR
+309 PRRSANQT
-314 EARPSQ
+314 
-320 DNAGQDYRDRPNL
+320 GQDYRDTPNL
-333 TSAQQAQGK
+333 SPAQQAQGQ
-342 AEADQRRAQLQQ
+342 AESAQRRSQLLD
-354 RQDIIDALVD
+354 RQDIIEALVD

-382 KFLLQEH
+382 KFLLQEY
-389 PGLEANAPRYAKFYR
+389 PGLEANAPRYSKFYR

-411 FDVQLQGSTVMARL
+411 FEVQLQGSTVMSRL
-425 KE
+425 KG

>member
-1 MTLGSRKF
+1 MTRSTAGD
-9 QARIGE
+9 
-15 SGGVSHCSGEAFV
+15 SHCSGEAFV
-28 ARIGTFSAVPRPKN
+28 ARIGTFSAVPRPKP
-42 KKAAAPVHSRASS
+42 KKATAPARGRSA
-55 KPSARRAAKPTRRQ
+55 KPSARRAAKPARRQ

-129 GWRAVAQD
+129 GWRAAAQD
-137 WPELELVDQRSYTP
+137 WPELDLVDQRSYTP

-164 VKLMAGT
+164 VKLMAGA

-219 NLSELRERMDK
+219 NLSELRARLDDEQS
-230 EHAAKSDP
+230 AKSDP
-238 RLALGLLA
+238 RIALSLLA
-246 QALRALTPKTNKE
+246 QALRALTPKNKE
-259 VGALLDQFEKMLPV
+259 VGALLDQFEKMLPE

-284 GAGPRREARE
+284 EPGPRREA
-294 PRPERAQRE
+294 RPERAQRE
-303 PRQARE
+303 PRPARE
-309 PRGTR
+309 PRAPR
-314 EARPSQ
+314 EARPAP
-320 DNAGQDYRDRPNL
+320 DNSGQDYRDRPNL
-333 TSAQQAQGK
+333 SSAQQAQGK

-354 RQDIIDALVD
+354 RQDIIEALVD
-364 VATGL
+364 VAMGL

-411 FDVQLQGSTVMARL
+411 FEVQLQGSTVMARL